1 MDKKQIATFIKKRR
15 KQLEI
20 TQEDLALMSGISTR
34 KLSDIETASTT
45 TSVDTLNKV
54 CDVLGLELLL
64 QIKGIERWYK

>member
-64 QIKGIERWYK
+64 QIKGIER